1 MLHQPRSASD
11 PPDNFDARMT
21 KKKSAAKDKRRRCL
35 LWWGLVLSPVLG
47 IYLMLL
53 AASLSD
59 LPSIEDLENPR
70 SDLAT
75 AVLFSDG
82 TQMGQYYRENRIP
95 VDYARISPHVV
106 NALIATEDERFR
118 SHGGVD
124 LRGTVRAAV
133 FMGKRGGASTLTQQ
147 LAKMLFTDR
156 SGNVVKRVF
165 QKFQEWI
172 ISARLERMYTKDEI
186 IAMYLNRFDWINQ
199 AVGIHSAARIYY
211 STTPDSL
218 RLEEA
223 AMLVGMCKNPAL
235 FNPMRRP
242 DTTMHRRMVVL
253 SQMRKNGYLSNEQY
267 DSLKTL
273 PLGLRFQSVSH
284 TEGPA
289 PYYRETLREKLQA
302 LLSTTGDDGKPK
314 YARADGKPY
323 DLYTDGLKVYTTID
337 RRMQAYAEWGLR
349 EHLGT
354 ELQADFFKDI
364 ARKKNRPFDSRVNQE
379 EIDGILSSAMKRT
392 VRYKVLMGKQ
402 CPACERPARFIA
414 QAAHEGAQHFH
425 CDPDKGE
432 GSNRG
437 CDAWWPV
444 VKEKDIPSVFEKPV
458 RMRVFTWKGEVDTVM
473 SPMDSIRYYKS
484 FLRSG
489 LLSMDPRT
497 GFVKAWVGGPDFK
510 HFQFDHVEKAKRQVG
525 STFKPFVY
533 ATAIRE
539 GMDPCRQLPNQRVCF
554 DMPKPQPEW
563 CPENSDAVYG
573 GMVTVEYALANS
585 LNTIT
590 AWLMKQYGPESVTV
604 LARHMGVKSKLDP
617 VPSLCLG
624 VADLTLSE
632 MTAAFSSFAN
642 KGVYIEPILFT
653 RIEDKNGNTIVDITP
668 KTYEALD
675 ERTAYIMLKMLKGVV
690 DGAYNP
696 STGKVVGTAMRLRTS
711 WGNRQKYANIKFPTA
726 GKTGTTQNNSDGW
739 FIGITPDLVTGV
751 WTGAEDRSVRFSS
764 TDKGQGANM
773 ALPIYGYYMNR
784 VYADPTIEISTG
796 DFERPEGDLGV
807 EIDCRVRANGGNGS
821 GKPNWGD

>member
-1 MLHQPRSASD
+1 MAKSS
-11 PPDNFDARMT
+11 
-21 KKKSAAKDKRRRCL
+21 SAAKSGKSTKHRRL
-35 LWWGLVLSPVLG
+35 FWWGLVLSPVLG
-47 IYLMLL
+47 IYAMLG
-53 AASLSD
+53 AAALSD
-59 LPSIEDLENPR
+59 LPSVEDLENPR
-70 SDLAT
+70 SNLAT

-82 TQMGQYYRENRIP
+82 TQMGQYYKENRIP
-95 VDYARISPHVV
+95 VDYDRISPNVV

-118 SHGGVD
+118 EHGGVD
-124 LRGTVRAAV
+124 LRGTLRAAV
-133 FMGKRGGASTLTQQ
+133 FLGKRGGASTLTQQ
-147 LAKMLFTDR
+147 LAKMLFHDR

-186 IAMYLNRFDWINQ
+186 IAMYLNRFDWVNQ
-199 AVGIHSAARIYY
+199 AVGIHSAARVYFN
-211 STTPDSL
+211 TTPDSL
-218 RLEEA
+218 RIEQA

-235 FNPMRRP
+235 FNPRKDYRV
-242 DTTMHRRMVVL
+242 DTVLHRRMVVFD
-253 SQMRKNGYLSNEQY
+253 QMRRNGYLTRAEY
-267 DSLKTL
+267 DSLKAL
-273 PLGLRFQSVSH
+273 PLNLDFQSVSH

-289 PYYRETLREKLQA
+289 PYFRETLRERLQA
-302 LLSTTGDDGKPK
+302 LLDSKDDSGKLRYPRPDGK
-314 YARADGKPY
+314 AY

-337 RRMQAYAEWGLR
+337 RRMQAYAEWGVR

-364 ARKKNRPFDSRVNQE
+364 ARKKNKPFDSRVSAD
-379 EIDGILSSAMKRT
+379 EIKTILNTAMKRSA
-392 VRYKVLMGKQ
+392 RYKVITGKQ
-402 CPACERPARFIA
+402 CGSCERPARFIVKEM
-414 QAAHEGAQHFH
+414 HEGALHFH
-425 CDPDKGE
+425 CSSEKGE

-437 CDAWWPV
+437 CDAWWPI
-444 VKEKDIPSVFEKPV
+444 VKEEDIPKVFDTPV
-458 RMRVFTWKGEVDTVM
+458 KMRVFGWKGEIDTLM

-484 FLRSG
+484 YLRSG

-497 GFVKAWVGGPDFK
+497 GFVKAWVGGADFK
-510 HFQFDHVEKAKRQVG
+510 HFQFDHVDKARRQVG

-539 GMDPCRQLPNQRVCF
+539 GMEPCRELPNQRVCF
-554 DMPKPQPEW
+554 DMPEGQPDW

-573 GMVTVEYALANS
+573 GMVTVEFALANS
-585 LNTIT
+585 MNTVT

-604 LARHMGVKSKLDP
+604 LARHMGVKSPLDP

-624 VADLTLSE
+624 VADLKLSE
-632 MTAAFSSFAN
+632 ITGAFSSFAN

-653 RIEDKNGNTIVDITP
+653 RIEDKNGNTILDVVP

-711 WGNRQKYANIKFPTA
+711 WGTRQKYANIKFPTA

-751 WTGAEDRSVRFSS
+751 WTGAEDRSVRFST

-773 ALPIYGYYMNR
+773 ALPIYGYFMNK

-796 DFERPEGDLGV
+796 DFERPEGELGV
-807 EIDCRVRANGGNGS
+807 EIDCRKAKGGTS
-821 GKPNWGD
+821 GKPIWD